1 MNCILYPIWPD
12 QCTLSW
18 FNIKPTGFLQIK
30 LHSSLIEYGL
40 CVRVC
45 NKPLTI
51 WKKDLCEVMSW
62 IWKKDLCE
70 VMSWKCLKKL
80 DRMEKPFER
89 INSCKMSWVSS
100 KILQPAGTITD
111 KSLGNIIKLDIMNL
125 SEVSC
130 YGSVSRWCILCRRH
144 FSVMIWRDF
153 SVVSVSKPTTCWD
166 KSKLVS
172 FLNNRCSALLTG
184 IFD

>member
-1 MNCILYPIWPD
+1 MIMNCILYPTWPD

-18 FNIKPTGFLQIK
+18 FNIKPKGFLQIK
-30 LHSSLIEYGL
+30 LRSSLIEYGL
-40 CVRVC
+40 CVREC
-45 NKPLTI
+45 NKPLT
-51 WKKDLCEVMSW
+51 

-111 KSLGNIIKLDIMNL
+111 KRLGSIIKLDIMNL
-125 SEVSC
+125 SEVH
-130 YGSVSRWCILCRRH
+130 VMVLCQGGV
-144 FSVMIWRDF
+144 FYADV
-153 SVVSVSKPTTCWD
+153 T
-166 KSKLVS
+166 
-172 FLNNRCSALLTG
+172 FLWWFGEISQW
-184 IFD
+184 